1 MNNLVFGK
9 TMKNVRKH
17 IEVKLFTTES
27 RRDHLEQINNLTT
40 KFFTKKTRK
49 CL

>member
-17 IEVKLFTTES
+17 TEVKLFTTES

-40 KFFTKKTRK
+40 KFFTKKPRK